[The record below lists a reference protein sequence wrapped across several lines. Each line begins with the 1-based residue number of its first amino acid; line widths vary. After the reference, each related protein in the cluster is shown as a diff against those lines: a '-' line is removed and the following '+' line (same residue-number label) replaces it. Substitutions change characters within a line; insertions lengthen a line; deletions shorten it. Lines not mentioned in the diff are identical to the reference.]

1 MNQIARPRAFLVAP
15 DSFKGTFTAPEVAAA
30 IGRGLEAAGGRSDLC
45 PLADGGEG
53 TVEVLGAERIPA
65 AVHDPLGREITAAW
79 GQLSEGRAVVEIA
92 EASGLELVR
101 EPERDAE
108 AASSSGTG
116 ELILAAAASGASA
129 VLVAAGGSAT
139 TDGGAGAIA
148 AIRDG
153 GGLGGVSLEVLCD
166 VTTPFEDAARVF
178 APQKGADAAAVGR
191 LTARLDGLA
200 GELARDPR
208 GVPMSGAAGG
218 LAGGLWAE
226 FGAELRPGA
235 GFVLDAVEF
244 ERRLSSADAV
254 ISGEGRV
261 DSQSVEGKVV
271 GEVARRCR
279 DAGVALHVV
288 AGSIAAGF
296 QAAELPA
303 ESMREASTLAELE
316 AAGAALAAY
325 PQ

>member
-1 MNQIARPRAFLVAP
+1 
-15 DSFKGTFTAPEVAAA
+15 
-30 IGRGLEAAGGRSDLC
+30 
-45 PLADGGEG
+45 
-53 TVEVLGAERIPA
+53 
-65 AVHDPLGREITAAW
+65 
-79 GQLSEGRAVVEIA
+79 
-92 EASGLELVR
+92 
-101 EPERDAE
+101 
-108 AASSSGTG
+108 
-116 ELILAAAASGASA
+116 
-129 VLVAAGGSAT
+129 
-139 TDGGAGAIA
+139 
-148 AIRDG
+148 
-153 GGLGGVSLEVLCD
+153 
-166 VTTPFEDAARVF
+166 
-178 APQKGADAAAVGR
+178 
-191 LTARLDGLA
+191 
-200 GELARDPR
+200 
-208 GVPMSGAAGG
+208 MSGAAGG